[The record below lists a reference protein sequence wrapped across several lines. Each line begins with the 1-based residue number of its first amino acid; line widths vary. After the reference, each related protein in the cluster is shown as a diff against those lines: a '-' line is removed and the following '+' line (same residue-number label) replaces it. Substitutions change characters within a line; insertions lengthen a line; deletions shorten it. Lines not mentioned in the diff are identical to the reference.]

1 MATVGELKTKIE
13 EYKQELDSKNKL
25 LQKKKNIYKTPFTK
39 KKAND
44 RLAFLN
50 EEIKNF
56 EKRKLDIL
64 NNRMNKIMIFDHF
77 VPHEY
82 KDEKNDEEQNKIFN
96 SYENYYE
103 ILINIINLISETIY
117 MKVDKNVVD
126 NYDNYVKNLNSLGI
140 NNNDDKN
147 DDENDDE
154 NNNLDDVFNSI
165 KLQADSNSIN
175 EFYIKVFNN
184 FDIYLKEI
192 NELLDNYDY
201 TKKDMKHLLNQIY
214 NKYGEIHNYLNEL
227 LNDEFIKN
235 NMNPEKLK
243 TIQTFLNKSIEYFNN
258 IPNPS
263 TLKGGTF
270 IRSKKTK
277 TRTKRNKNKKS
288 KRKRS
293 STKNKKRY

>member
-1 MATVGELKTKIE
+1 MATVRELETKIK
-13 EYKQELDSKNKL
+13 EYKQELLDINNNL
-25 LQKKKNIYKTPFTK
+25 KKNIYKTPLTK
-39 KKAND
+39 IEANA

-50 EEIKNF
+50 KNIKNC
-56 EKRKLDIL
+56 ENRKLDIS
-64 NNRMNKIMIFDHF
+64 NNRMNNIMIFDNF
-77 VPHEY
+77 VPDEY
-82 KDEKNDEEQNKIFN
+82 KDEKNDEEQKKIFN
-96 SYENYYE
+96 SYKKYYE

-117 MKVDKNVVD
+117 MEVDDKNVVD
-126 NYDNYVKNLNSLGI
+126 NYDNYVNNLNSLGI
-140 NNNDDKN
+140 NNNDYK
-147 DDENDDE
+147 NDDE
-154 NNNLDDVFNSI
+154 NNNLDDVLNSI
-165 KLQADSNSIN
+165 KLQADPNSIN

-184 FDIYLKEI
+184 FDIYLEEI
-192 NELLDNYDY
+192 NKLLDNDGS

-227 LNDEFIKN
+227 LNDEFIKK